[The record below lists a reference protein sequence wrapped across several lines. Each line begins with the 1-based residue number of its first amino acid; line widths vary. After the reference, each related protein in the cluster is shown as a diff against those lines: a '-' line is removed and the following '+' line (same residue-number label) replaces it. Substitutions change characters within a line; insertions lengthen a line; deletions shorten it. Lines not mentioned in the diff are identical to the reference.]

1 MRAVTHGDLIAV
13 ARVLLCVRAED
24 RMRFCADLFERA
36 HIGDKIRKKLGRI
49 ERGYGD
55 GSLGCLCYDL
65 PQRPEPYISDTG
77 FAECLH
83 VVLCQVMRGHV

>member
-13 ARVLLCVRAED
+13 ARVLLCVRAEN
-24 RMRFCADLFERA
+24 RVEFCADLFEHA
-36 HIGDKIRKKLGRI
+36 HIGDKIRKRLGRI

-65 PQRPEPYISDTG
+65 PQSPEPYISDAG
-77 FAECLH
+77 FAECLN
-83 VVLCQVMRGHV
+83 VVLRQVLRGHV